1 MKELRIIFK
10 TEKILLVSKL
20 AEIYKAL
27 STQEKMSRKSK
38 NELQN
43 CSLKREVLTSA

>member
-1 MKELRIIFK
+1 MKKLRIIFK

-20 AEIYKAL
+20 AEIYEAL
-27 STQEKMSRKSK
+27 STQEKMSKKSK

-43 CSLKREVLTSA
+43 CSLKREALTSA